1 MSKTA
6 IIALVLGAAASA
18 ASAQTIVQWDLQGT
32 PGDQAFT
39 AGAAAAG
46 VTAGNLTRGTG
57 ITPTAAA
64 NSLSGSNW
72 ADLGPN
78 DYFTFGFTAD
88 AGNSVDLDE
97 LFIGT
102 RSSATGPGTLG
113 LFYSGDGFS
122 TNLFTFLQAPG
133 ANFVN
138 SIVDLSALPDLGG
151 SVEFRIRSINGVS
164 AGGGAIGAGGTFRV
178 TGYFVAGGFDRNM
191 QLTGTI
197 VPTPGALALLG
208 LGGLVATRR
217 RRA

>member
-1 MSKTA
+1 MTKFA
-6 IIALVLGAAASA
+6 IIAIVAGGAVSA
-18 ASAQTIVQWDLQGT
+18 ASAQTVVQWDLQGA

-39 AGAAAAG
+39 AGVAAVG

-88 AGNSVDLDE
+88 AGNSVDLDD
-97 LFIGT
+97 LYIGT
-102 RSSATGPGTLG
+102 RSSATGPGSLG
-113 LFYSGDGFS
+113 LFYSGDGFT

-133 ANFVN
+133 GNFVN
-138 SIVDLSALPDLGG
+138 SIVDLSALPNLGG
-151 SVEFRIRSINGVS
+151 SVEFRIRSINGV
-164 AGGGAIGAGGTFRV
+164 AANGGAINVNGTFRV
-178 TGYFVAGGFDRNM
+178 TGYFVGGTFDRNM
-191 QLTGTI
+191 QLTGI
-197 VPTPGALALLG
+197 VVPAPGAMALLG
-208 LGGLVATRR
+208 LGGLVAARR